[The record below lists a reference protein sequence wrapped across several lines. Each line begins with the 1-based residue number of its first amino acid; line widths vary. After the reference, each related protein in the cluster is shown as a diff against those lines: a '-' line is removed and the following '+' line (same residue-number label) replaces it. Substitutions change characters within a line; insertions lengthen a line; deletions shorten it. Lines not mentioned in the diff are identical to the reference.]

1 MVLMDI
7 YMEHILMTDNPKW
20 GTLVDEQAKL
30 RLRARASRGFRPGA
44 PIDKFSLFSGRR
56 SQMDDV
62 ITATLQPG
70 QHVIIFGERGVGKT
84 SLAKI
89 ISEVLSN
96 AGVTVLDSGTINCDG
111 TDDFSMLWHKV
122 FRELSIAMQTKQVG
136 FTNESLESFHVRFSL
151 EHLLPEIARPD
162 DIRYVLNQVQQE
174 TIIIIDEV
182 DRIKDRETTTLLSD
196 TIKNLSDHSVNTTI
210 ILVGVADSVEGLI
223 AEHKSIERS
232 LVQIPMPRMSK
243 IELTQI
249 IDKSLQFIGMTI
261 DDDAKK
267 WISSLS
273 QGLPFYTHSLGLY
286 SAHTAIE
293 NDRSNIIMSDVAKA
307 IRTTVE
313 KAYTI
318 LSAYNKATSSPQQKN
333 LYSKV
338 LLSCALALSDDL
350 GFFSAAAVG
359 KPMSAIMG
367 RRFYVPN
374 FSRHLFD
381 FCDEKRGAILQKVGI
396 PRRFRFR
403 FLDPMMQPFVILHG
417 LSTGELTKELL
428 EKVFGLQNSSAS

>member
-1 MVLMDI
+1 
-7 YMEHILMTDNPKW
+7 
-20 GTLVDEQAKL
+20 
-30 RLRARASRGFRPGA
+30 
-44 PIDKFSLFSGRR
+44 
-56 SQMDDV
+56 
-62 ITATLQPG
+62 
-70 QHVIIFGERGVGKT
+70 
-84 SLAKI
+84 
-89 ISEVLSN
+89 
-96 AGVTVLDSGTINCDG
+96 
-111 TDDFSMLWHKV
+111 MLWHKV
-122 FRELSIAMQTKQVG
+122 FRELSIVMATKQVG
-136 FTNESLESFHVRFSL
+136 FTNESAAPSNTRFSL
-151 EHLLPEIARPD
+151 ENRLPEVARPD
-162 DIRYVLNQVQQE
+162 DIRYVLSQVPQE

-210 ILVGVADSVEGLI
+210 ILVGVSDSVEGLI

-232 LVQIPMPRMSK
+232 LVQIPMPRMSNA
-243 IELTQI
+243 ELTQI
-249 IDKSLQFIGMTI
+249 IDKSLGFIGMPI
-261 DDDAKK
+261 DEDAKR

-286 SAHTAIE
+286 SAHAAIE
-293 NDRSNIIMSDVAKA
+293 KDRTNIIMGDVAEA
-307 IRTTVE
+307 ISTTVQ

-318 LSAYNKATSSPQQKN
+318 LSAYSKATSSPQQKN

-338 LLSCALALSDDL
+338 LLSCALARSDEL
-350 GFFSAAAVG
+350 GFFSAAAVS

-381 FCDEKRGAILQKVGI
+381 FCDERRGAVLQKVGL

-428 EKVFGLQNSSAS
+428 EKALGLQNNSAP

>member
-1 MVLMDI
+1 LAANTNNLYLEALKIKQVWRENKVDDQ
-7 YMEHILMTDNPKW
+7 EKMT
-20 GTLVDEQAKL
+20 L
-30 RLRARASRGFRPGA
+30 RVRASMGFRPGA
-44 PIDKFSLFSGRR
+44 PINKLSLFSGRS
-56 SQMDDV
+56 SQINDV
-62 ITATLQPG
+62 MTATLQPG

-122 FRELSIAMQTKQVG
+122 FRELSMVMQTKQVG
-136 FTNESLESFHVRFSL
+136 FANESPERSTTTRFSL
-151 EHLLPEIARPD
+151 ESRLPEIARPD
-162 DIRYVLNQVQQE
+162 DIRYVLSQVPQE

-182 DRIKDRETTTLLSD
+182 DRIKDRETTRLLSD

-232 LVQIPMPRMSK
+232 LVQIPMPRMSR
-243 IELTQI
+243 IELIQI

-261 DDDAKK
+261 DEDAKK
-267 WISSLS
+267 WISRLS
-273 QGLPFYTHSLGLY
+273 QGLPFYTHSLALY
-286 SAHTAIE
+286 SAHTAIN
-293 NDRSNIIMSDVAKA
+293 NDRSNIIMSDVADA
-307 IRTTVE
+307 ISTTVQ

-318 LSAYNKATSSPQQKN
+318 LSVYNKATSSPQRKN

-338 LLSCALALSDDL
+338 LLSCALAISDEL
-350 GFFSAAAVG
+350 GFFSAAAVS

-367 RRFYVPN
+367 KKFYVPN

-381 FCDEKRGAILQKVGI
+381 FCDENRGAILQKVGT

-428 EKVFGLQNSSAS
+428 EKALGS